1 MRPRLLHY
9 PSRRFVGSK
18 CRLEPQSVY
27 RQSGEFV
34 ERGQGCSDS
43 GDHIVEDALEL
54 YALGRLTDEGQLAV
68 VEKHLLDCEACRE
81 RLREENAFV
90 RLLRAALRRV

>member
-1 MRPRLLHY
+1 M
-9 PSRRFVGSK
+9 
-18 CRLEPQSVY
+18 
-27 RQSGEFV
+27 

-43 GDHIVEDALEL
+43 GDHIGDDALEL

-68 VEKHLLDCEACRE
+68 VEKHLLVCEACRE
-81 RLREENAFV
+81 RLRAENEFV